1 MFQQC
6 VYEPPHPLHS
16 INSLAGIFADSCA
29 ISNGAAFQALRS
41 YQARLLQ
48 TVKLLVCR
56 VFGTVSYYVQ
66 KLFSAYQGVRYIDT
80 NVSSSDEDSHNHGVA
95 ASASCQNTA
104 CTKVAFKVSQ
114 SD

>member
-48 TVKLLVCR
+48 TVKLLVCM
-56 VFGTVSYYVQ
+56 
-66 KLFSAYQGVRYIDT
+66 QGVW
-80 NVSSSDEDSHNHGVA
+80 HGVLLRTEA
-95 ASASCQNTA
+95 LLCISRGA
-104 CTKVAFKVSQ
+104 VH
-114 SD
+114 